1 MMPTMPDRLNT
12 PEGTAWI
19 VQGRERAK
27 AFDEREDGQFFKR
40 DRQIRADYARLTP
53 AAFVKKYGA

>member
-1 MMPTMPDRLNT
+1 MTPTIPDRLGT
-12 PEGTAWI
+12 PEGMAWLA
-19 VQGRERAK
+19 QGRERAK

-40 DRQIRADYARLTP
+40 DRQIRADYAKLTP